1 MREFTDKDVTKAFVS
16 RKGDQIY
23 RIDATREDL
32 IDSPMWYHL
41 KGLMQTATGYGSKL
55 NSGYKI
61 KLNNRLYRVYTTIW
75 SNSGTNWIIA
85 NGRKIIIS

>member
-1 MREFTDKDVTKAFVS
+1 MREFTDKDVAKAFIGH
-16 RKGDQIY
+16 KGDQIY
-23 RIDATREDL
+23 RISATREDL

-41 KGLMQTATGYGSKL
+41 KGLMQTATGYGPKL

-75 SNSGTNWIIA
+75 SNSGINWIIA
-85 NGRKIIIS
+85 NGQKIIIS